1 MTSKYSE
8 KRKEQRIPVR
18 IRIQYETTDRF
29 FQDYIRNLSL
39 GGIYIQT
46 SNPLPE
52 NTQLKIQLCLPE
64 MKKPLVVDGVVVH
77 ALPGLS
83 NNGSPESGMGIRFS
97 TLDGAS
103 KQIIEDYLIKHG
115 FAN

>member
-1 MTSKYSE
+1 MTAKYSE

-46 SNPLPE
+46 PNPLPE
-52 NTQLKIQLCLPE
+52 HTKLKIQLCLPE

-77 ALPGLS
+77 ALPDGQS
-83 NNGSPESGMGIRFS
+83 EKSPERGMGIRFS
-97 TLDGAS
+97 ALDNIS
-103 KQIIEDYLIKHG
+103 KQLLEAYLIKHG